1 MGYGRVSKV
10 QITDNTI
17 TLSVDLEDFDV
28 GALVEISGTA
38 TQNNG
43 AVATFYGV
51 KAMPASSGG
60 VATVPVESA
69 VKPDTFDAE
78 ATVTV
83 VARAAAVWINT
94 LDPDPDQ
101 PPAAWKLRPNGDG
114 PALYRSPQQP

>member
-1 MGYGRVSKV
+1 MGYGKV
-10 QITDNTI
+10 LNIEITNNTI
-17 TLSVDLEDFDV
+17 TLFVELEDFDV

-51 KAMPASSGG
+51 KAMPAAPSGG
-60 VATVPVESA
+60 VATVTVESA
-69 VKPDTFDAE
+69 VKPNTFDAE
-78 ATVTV
+78 TTVTV

-114 PALYRSPQQP
+114 PALYRPPQP